1 MIQVLS
7 VMVKSDSSLMPPAN
21 NINSERE
28 LPYFSEIKKK
38 KVQKKNKNF
47 NWLYFYHVNKNLKYN

>member
-7 VMVKSDSSLMPPAN
+7 VMVKSDSPLMPPAI

-28 LPYFSEIKKK
+28 LPAYFSEIKKK
-38 KVQKKNKNF
+38 KVQKK
-47 NWLYFYHVNKNLKYN
+47 LKILIDYIFIM

>member
-38 KVQKKNKNF
+38 KFRKKIKILIDYIF
-47 NWLYFYHVNKNLKYN
+47 IM